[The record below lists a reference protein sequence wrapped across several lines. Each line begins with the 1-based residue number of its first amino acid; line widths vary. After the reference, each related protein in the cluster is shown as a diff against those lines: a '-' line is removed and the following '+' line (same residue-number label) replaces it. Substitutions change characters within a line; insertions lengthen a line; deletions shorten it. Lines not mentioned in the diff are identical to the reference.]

1 MLTDTPGE
9 RRLWAPLASMAAK
22 TFFLF
27 GCSSAEA
34 RENDGSLPIHL
45 KTSWNALKTPIL
57 AY

>member
-1 MLTDTPGE
+1 
-9 RRLWAPLASMAAK
+9 MAAK